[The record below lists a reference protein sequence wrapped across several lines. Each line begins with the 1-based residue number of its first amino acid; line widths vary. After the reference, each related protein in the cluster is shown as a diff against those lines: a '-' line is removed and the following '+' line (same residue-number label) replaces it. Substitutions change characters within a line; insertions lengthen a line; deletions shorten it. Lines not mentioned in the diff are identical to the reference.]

1 MNYFFNTNLTD
12 DSSPFFYT
20 FYTFYT
26 LLPSLSQ
33 APDGNDI
40 DSVLRATIGIVSGG
54 GQNHLK

>member
-1 MNYFFNTNLTD
+1 MNYFLKTNHTNLTD
-12 DSSPFFYT
+12 DSSPF

>member
-26 LLPSLSQ
+26 LLYPSIPFS
-33 APDGNDI
+33 PH
-40 DSVLRATIGIVSGG
+40 S
-54 GQNHLK
+54 LKHPMGTT